1 MREGVFL
8 LYAARATRGF
18 GDGFAI
24 IILPAYLT
32 ELGFGPFQ
40 IGIVASAALLG
51 TAAGASIRSMTFSPC
66 GRAFA
71 VIGLI
76 VLKADSA
83 ASHGRHFS
91 CTAIAPQ
98 RVNLPVEP
106 VLLFSQSA
114 PRGFH
119 ALVSIVA
126 RFVSRTLGKPRAI
139 LSVL

>member
-1 MREGVFL
+1 
-8 LYAARATRGF
+8 
-18 GDGFAI
+18 
-24 IILPAYLT
+24 
-32 ELGFGPFQ
+32 
-40 IGIVASAALLG
+40 
-51 TAAGASIRSMTFSPC
+51 MTFSPR

-76 VLKADSA
+76 ILKADSA

-91 CTAIAPQ
+91 CTAIASQ
-98 RVNLPVEP
+98 RVNFPVEP

-126 RFVSRTLGKPRAI
+126 RFVSRALGKPRAI